1 MTSENKKTNLV
12 KDQKRNDGNRTLNE
26 GEIKKSFQP
35 EVKPITQSSIPTVN
49 PKTIPKK
56 K

>member
-1 MTSENKKTNLV
+1 MTDSKKNTTLV
-12 KDQKRNDGNRTLNE
+12 KDQKGTRVLNE
-26 GEIKKSFQP
+26 GEIKRSFQP
-35 EVKPITQSSIPTVN
+35 QVKPQTQSSTPSVN

>member
-1 MTSENKKTNLV
+1 VSSDNKKNTNLV
-12 KDQKRNDGNRTLNE
+12 KDQKGNRTLNE

-35 EVKPITQSSIPTVN
+35 QVKPSTQATIPVVN

-56 K
+56 SK